1 MVRYTTK
8 SFIEKSIAI
17 HGEKYD
23 YSKSIYIHCNKKIII
38 ICRIHGEFEIAPRHH
53 LEKQDCK
60 KCAKKQTIIS
70 QRNTQEQFIDRAIT
84 THGSRYNYSKVKY
97 IDSRTKVIIIC
108 SEHGEFTQIPNNH
121 IRGNGCSICA
131 INCRANQINK
141 TTEEFIKESKN
152 IHKNKYDYSITE
164 YINSDT
170 RVSIICPEHGIF
182 HQFASAH
189 LHGCGCKKC
198 SMRDVGNARRYTIDE
213 ITQKFKA
220 VYGNMYDYTYMEYKN
235 YITTITI
242 SCSKHGIFRQTPCA
256 HINGKGCPRCIRL
269 GRISKISQEWLSM
282 IKSSSPLLELE
293 YHIPSTNYFADGY
306 DPDSR
311 TIYEFHGD
319 YWHGNPKIFLTS
331 IMNERTKCT
340 MGQLYENTIKKRE
353 TCISLGYRYIEVWE
367 HTWKKCKK
375 LIQGLQRRII
385 LTRQSKAHNTC

>member
-1 MVRYTTK
+1 MVQYTTK
-8 SFIEKSIAI
+8 NFIEKAITI
-17 HGEKYD
+17 HGTKYD

-53 LEKQDCK
+53 LEKQDCR
-60 KCAKKQTIIS
+60 KCAKEQTIIS

-84 THGSRYNYSKVKY
+84 THGGRYNYSKVEY

-108 SEHGEFTQIPNNH
+108 LEHGEFTQIPTNH

-131 INCRANQINK
+131 INYRANQINK
-141 TTEEFIKESKN
+141 TTEEFIKESNN

-170 RVSIICPEHGIF
+170 RVRIICPEHGIF

-220 VYGNMYDYTYMEYKN
+220 VYGNVYDYTYMEYKN

-242 SCSKHGIFRQTPCA
+242 SCSKHGLFSQTPCA

-269 GRISKISQEWLSM
+269 GRISKISQEWLCM
-282 IKSSSPLLELE
+282 IKVSCPSLELE
-293 YHIPSTNYFADGY
+293 YRIPDTNYFADGY
-306 DPDSR
+306 DPSTR

-319 YWHGNPKIFLTS
+319 YWHGNPNRYES
-331 IMNERTKCT
+331 SVWNERTKCS
-340 MGQLYENTIKKRE
+340 MGQLYENTLKKRE
-353 TCISLGYRYIEVWE
+353 TCISLGYRYVEIWE
-367 HTWKKCKK
+367 NTWRKCKK
-375 LIQGLQRRII
+375 LLRRIQRKII
-385 LTRQSKAHNTC
+385 LARQ